1 MMSELEHFV
10 HRVYGTTGSD
20 VGINCENCHTT
31 HPKGVDT
38 SFTHDDNGKQIAECC
53 FGSLFGDLNEWVD
66 AHDAGL
72 LEYLLYRFQQDPLD
86 CRWWEVCSNL
96 RGVLEMWR
104 KKAAEQQ
111 ADAQE
116 CLEAIPE

>member
-10 HRVYGTTGSD
+10 HCVYGTAGSD
-20 VGINCENCHTT
+20 IGISCENCGIT
-31 HPKGVDT
+31 HPEGADV
-38 SFTHDDNGKQIAECC
+38 SFTHDDNKRQIAECC
-53 FGSLFGDLNEWVD
+53 FGPLFGGLMEWAD

-86 CRWWEVCSNL
+86 RRWRSFYL
-96 RGVLEMWR
+96 RGAIYSWR
-104 KKAAEQQ
+104 KKATEQQ
-111 ADAQE
+111 ADAQR